1 MVYHGVHLEKWSRR
15 GKSWQLKSLEDIT
28 SFFPS
33 SKWGARLTGK
43 GPPFAP
49 HLKMKPRILTNC
61 KQSDTGQWL
70 GLGM

>member
-33 SKWGARLTGK
+33 SKWGARLTAK
-43 GPPFAP
+43 GPPLCSPPQNEAP
-49 HLKMKPRILTNC
+49 YTY
-61 KQSDTGQWL
+61 
-70 GLGM
+70 

>member
-15 GKSWQLKSLEDIT
+15 GQSWQLKSLEDIT

-33 SKWGARLTGK
+33 SKWGVRLTAK

-49 HLKMKPRILTNC
+49 HLK
-61 KQSDTGQWL
+61 
-70 GLGM
+70 